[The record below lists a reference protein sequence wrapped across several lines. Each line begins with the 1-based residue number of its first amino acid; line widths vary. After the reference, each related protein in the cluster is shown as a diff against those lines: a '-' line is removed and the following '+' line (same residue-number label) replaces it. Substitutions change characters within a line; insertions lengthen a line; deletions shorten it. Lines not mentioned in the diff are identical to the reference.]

1 MSLFS
6 WLKADDTNLYDE
18 SPAVVDVNSHV
29 PSLHVVVRIKATGM
43 AVALGSGYITDHFH
57 GPYYVNITDIGDL
70 EVWEVGADLDPVAY
84 YPAGNFHSVATY
96 SEVEWA
102 DMHPDEDE
110 RTHMDDDEWDEL
122 NHDVTDEEYEEA
134 TLGVDPLGPQPNG
147 RYNAAY
153 LEELMNND

>member
-6 WLKADDTNLYDE
+6 WLKANDTNLYDE

-43 AVALGSGYITDHFH
+43 AVALGSGYIADHFH

-70 EVWEVGADLDPVAY
+70 EVWEVGADLDHVAY
-84 YPAGNFHSVATY
+84 YPAGNFHSVVTY
-96 SEVEWA
+96 SEDEWDA
-102 DMHPDEDE
+102 MNEEDEWDAMNDEDE
-110 RTHMDDDEWDEL
+110 WDAMNDEDEL
-122 NHDVTDEEYEEA
+122 DED
-134 TLGVDPLGPQPNG
+134 TLGVDPLGPRPNG

>member
-29 PSLHVVVRIKATGM
+29 PSLHVVVRIEDTGM
-43 AVALGSGYITDHFH
+43 AGVLGNGYVTDHFH
-57 GPYYVNITDIGDL
+57 GPYYVQITDNGDL
-70 EVWEVGADLDPVAY
+70 GVWEVGADLDPVAY

-96 SEVEWA
+96 AEDEWA
-102 DMHPDEDE
+102 AMNDVTAELDED
-110 RTHMDDDEWDEL
+110 
-122 NHDVTDEEYEEA
+122 
-134 TLGVDPLGPQPNG
+134 TLGVDPLGPRPNG

-153 LEELMNND
+153 LLEEDVNND